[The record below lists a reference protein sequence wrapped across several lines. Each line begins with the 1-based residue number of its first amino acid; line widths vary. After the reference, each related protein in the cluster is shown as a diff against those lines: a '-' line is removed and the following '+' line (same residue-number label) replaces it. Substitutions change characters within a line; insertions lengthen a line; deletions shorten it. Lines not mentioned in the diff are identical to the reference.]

1 MAHDEH
7 KQEGG
12 QGDAH
17 AEGGHKK
24 HKKHHPHRHEEH
36 EHEEGW
42 IVSFADNVLLM
53 MGFFVIMLAMNMGP
67 KGKSDAEG
75 ATASSDRMLD
85 LAIAV
90 RAGFNNPLSLDSKDP
105 NDQALIR
112 RMRERMSNGEVVT
125 PGPDGRD
132 HSAQT
137 LRPTD
142 YFGNDGLVQ
151 FDQDSTAL
159 NDAAK
164 TTIRQMAERIT
175 GKQWMVEVRAH
186 ASRWE
191 SRRDQRRAHQLSHDR
206 AYSVASEL
214 IRQGVKWEQLRLVSA
229 GDNAPAVARAGT
241 AEQGRTNQRVEIM
254 ILQEAMPADALSK
267 PTP

>member
-7 KQEGG
+7 KQGAG
-12 QGDAH
+12 HGDAH

-53 MGFFVIMLAMNMGP
+53 MGFFVIMLAMNMGQ
-67 KGKSDAEG
+67 KGTSDSAG
-75 ATASSDRMLD
+75 SDSPSDRMLD

-105 NDQALIR
+105 ADQALIR
-112 RMRERMSNGEVVT
+112 RMRERLSKGEVIT

-132 HSAQT
+132 HSSQT

-151 FDQDSTAL
+151 FDQDSAAL
-159 NDAAK
+159 NEAGK
-164 TTIRQMAERIT
+164 LTIRQMAERIT

-186 ASRWE
+186 SSRWE
-191 SRRDQRRAHQLSHDR
+191 SRRDPRRAHQLAHDR
-206 AYSVASEL
+206 AYAVATEL
-214 IRQGVKWEQLRLVSA
+214 TRQGVKWEQLRLTSS
-229 GDNAPAVARAGT
+229 GDAAPAVARSAS

-254 ILQEAMPADALSK
+254 ILQESMPADALSK
-267 PTP
+267 PAP